1 MSDGSSPTDERPP
14 LTVAQ
19 FADRF
24 NLPRS
29 TAYLLVATG
38 VVRSTR
44 YTERRIRIPVAAAE
58 AFAAGDAQPGV
69 AG

>member
-44 YTERRIRIPVAAAE
+44 YTERRIRIPAAA
-58 AFAAGDAQPGV
+58 ADAYASSDMQTGAP
-69 AG
+69 A